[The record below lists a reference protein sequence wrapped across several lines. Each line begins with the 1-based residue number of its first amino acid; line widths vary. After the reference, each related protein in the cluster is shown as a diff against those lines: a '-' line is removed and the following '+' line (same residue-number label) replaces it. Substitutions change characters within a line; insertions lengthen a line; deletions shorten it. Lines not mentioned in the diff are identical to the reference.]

1 MNSKFNY
8 SSIDI
13 YSKKIGF
20 FFNKSENIGSFFGLL
35 LTMIYIF
42 FSLILFIYQIVKV
55 IDRKELKVY
64 DATVYSQE
72 MPSITVDINKLY
84 FSFALEHPKTFDRFI
99 DETIYTAKLAF
110 IEQHKKNDKFVTV
123 QTKYLDIEKCKME
136 NFGKNYQQLFVK
148 DELNNSYCIK
158 DLNYNLTL
166 AGSYKYE
173 KITYM
178 RITIYPCVNSTK
190 NNYTCK
196 SQENIDYY
204 MSSGYFSIVLKDFG
218 LNPSNYS
225 FPIVP
230 TLQDIYTTIDKS
242 LYKNYILNFGVTEIH
257 TDTGLINNNIKI
269 LKYLQFRKAFE
280 NFSFRDEKDYYKGKS
295 VILVQLRL
303 EDTIFIQNRTY
314 TKISEIFSR
323 IGGYMQLMNT
333 VFLLI
338 TTIVNKID
346 SEIKIINSIF
356 NFNIKEKKMKIKL
369 SSFKDNHIFM
379 NLSNKDLFS
388 KKSIN
393 GKKPHEIANKSKAN
407 NIITKINDISNISLL
422 NISNISINKKIN
434 DSQKSELRIDNTS
447 NIIHF
452 ENKKE
457 KTKQKNKKNAE
468 KSLNHNISDYL
479 SNSDNI
485 TKEFNEKIKL
495 NIFSYFCRCKNSEKN
510 KIIKLY
516 NKAIL
521 FFREKMDIV
530 KVFSIQLIIE
540 DSIKRNNQ

>member
-20 FFNKSENIGSFFGLL
+20 FYNKSENIGSFFGLF
-35 LTMIYIF
+35 LTMVYIF
-42 FSLILFIYQIVKV
+42 ISLILFIYQIVKV
-55 IDRKELKVY
+55 IERKEFKVY
-64 DATVYSQE
+64 DTTVYSQE
-72 MPSITVDINKLY
+72 IPSITVDINNLY
-84 FSFALEHPKTFDRFI
+84 FSFALEHPKTVDRFI

-110 IEQHKKNDKFVTV
+110 IEQIKKNDKYVKV
-123 QTKYLDIEKCKME
+123 QTKYLDIEKCKVE
-136 NFGKNYQQLFVK
+136 NFGKNYQNLFVK

-166 AGSYKYE
+166 AGNYKNE
-173 KITYM
+173 KIAYM
-178 RITIYPCVNSTK
+178 RITIYPCVNSTE

-196 SQENIDYY
+196 SQEDIDYY
-204 MSSGYFSIVLKDFG
+204 MSSGYFSIILKDFG

-242 LYKNYILNFGVTEIH
+242 LYKNYILNFGVTEIR
-257 TDTGLINNNIKI
+257 TDTGLINNNIKVS
-269 LKYLQFRKAFE
+269 KYLQFRKAFE
-280 NFSFRDEKDYYKGKS
+280 NFSFRDEKDYLKGKS

-303 EDTIFIQNRTY
+303 EDTIFVQNRTY

-333 VFLLI
+333 IFLLI
-338 TTIVNKID
+338 TTIVNKIH
-346 SEIKIINSIF
+346 SEIKIINCIF

-393 GKKPHEIANKSKAN
+393 GKKPHEIVNKSKAK

-434 DSQKSELRIDNTS
+434 DGQKSELRIDNTS

-457 KTKQKNKKNAE
+457 KTKQKNKKTAE

-540 DSIKRNNQ
+540 DSIKSNNQ

>member
-20 FFNKSENIGSFFGLL
+20 FFNKSENIGSFFGLF
-35 LTMIYIF
+35 LTMVYIF
-42 FSLILFIYQIVKV
+42 ISLILFIYQIVKV
-55 IDRKELKVY
+55 IERKEFKVY
-64 DATVYSQE
+64 DTTVYSQE
-72 MPSITVDINKLY
+72 IPSITVDINNLY
-84 FSFALEHPKTFDRFI
+84 FSFALEHPETVDRFI

-110 IEQHKKNDKFVTV
+110 IEQHKKNDKYVTV
-123 QTKYLDIEKCKME
+123 QTKYLDIEKCKVE
-136 NFGKNYQQLFVK
+136 NFGKNYQNLFVK

-158 DLNYNLTL
+158 DINYNLTL
-166 AGSYKYE
+166 EGSYKYE
-173 KITYM
+173 KISYM

-196 SQENIDYY
+196 SQEDIDYY

-230 TLQDIYTTIDKS
+230 TIQDIYTTIDKS
-242 LYKNYILNFGVTEIH
+242 LYKNYILNFGVTEIR
-257 TDTGLINNNIKI
+257 TDTGLINNNIKVS
-269 LKYLQFRKAFE
+269 KYLQFRKAFE
-280 NFSFRDEKDYYKGKS
+280 NFAFRDEKDYHNGKS

-303 EDTIFIQNRTY
+303 EDTIFVQNRTY

-333 VFLLI
+333 IFLLI
-338 TTIVNKID
+338 TTIVNKIH
-346 SEIKIINSIF
+346 SEIKIINCIF

-393 GKKPHEIANKSKAN
+393 GKKPHEIVNKSKAK

-434 DSQKSELRIDNTS
+434 DGQKSELRIDNTS

-457 KTKQKNKKNAE
+457 KTKQKNKKTAE

-540 DSIKRNNQ
+540 DSIKSNNQ